1 VIPLLDSLIKEAMDS
16 KVQNADCL
24 AELFYIKHKV
34 DLAMQHKDAGKALEM
49 FNIHLKDGI

>member
-1 VIPLLDSLIKEAMDS
+1 MIPLLDSLIKEAMDS
-16 KVQNADCL
+16 KVQKADCL